1 MKYFVLG
8 LILIF
13 ATISAF
19 QADAFQGSKKSGD
32 IDFET
37 IDAVEAMAIANAWK
51 WSRKDVK
58 SSVTARE
65 VVFQF
70 SDGKQKKIPLPQE
83 KMLVAVAPYV
93 RKTHK

>member
-1 MKYFVLG
+1 MKYLIIC
-8 LILIF
+8 LILIL

-19 QADAFQGSKKSGD
+19 QAYAFQDSKKPAD
-32 IDFET
+32 IDFEK
-37 IDAVEAMAIANAWK
+37 IDAVEAMAIANQWK

-65 VVFQF
+65 VIFKF
-70 SDGKQKKIPLPQE
+70 SDGTVKKIPLPQE
-83 KMLVAVAPYV
+83 KMLVAVAPYI